1 MHPLAIETDRI
12 SSRLLAAG
20 DEALYC
26 GLYTDPDTMRFIGPP
41 LSQTEARRDFRTAL
55 AHNRR
60 EPKREVY
67 LALHDKE
74 SGRPLGLGAIQGM
87 GQHARATE
95 VGIMLLAPYRGRGYG
110 TEGLRALISKAFAI
124 SPIVE
129 VHFRFFA
136 EHAVVERVALTLGF
150 RRRGREGGPSEGSAR
165 ELWSVERT
173 DWRSHNE

>member
-12 SSRLLAAG
+12 SSRLLAAE
-20 DEALYC
+20 DEKLYC
-26 GLYTDPDTMRFIGPP
+26 GLYTDPETMRFIGPP
-41 LSQTEARRDFRTAL
+41 LSEAQARRNFEIAL

-67 LALHDKE
+67 LALHDKG
-74 SGRPLGLGAIQGM
+74 SGRPLGLGAIQGIAR
-87 GQHARATE
+87 HAQAAE
-95 VGIMLLAPYRGRGYG
+95 VGIMLLAPYRRRGYG

-150 RRRGREGGPSEGSAR
+150 RRRGREGGPSQGEAR

-173 DWRSHNE
+173 GWRSHNE